1 MKIAIVGYGVV
12 GQATE
17 NTLKGKYLK
26 DIIIH
31 DPGKGHMGTYLD
43 ADLIFLC
50 VPTDT
55 VKAYLEDIPQ
65 EKHHDVIIR
74 STIDYRILGDEFMS
88 AGVWPEFLTER
99 TWVEDSREPIC
110 NILGGT
116 IKQLEVL
123 KEVTIFEDM
132 VRLTKTDADMNIVK
146 QYKGKHPF
154 HRTTP
159 KIAALMKVSTNTFYA
174 MKVTFANML
183 KAIAGDDYHE
193 LQKCLEKDERMA
205 AHIHFQVPGPDGS
218 YGYGGKCF
226 PKNVQMF
233 RLLSRGGLQKEF
245 LHVLEELNTNFRDKE

>member
-17 NTLKGKYLK
+17 NTLKAKYLK

-31 DPGKGHMGTYLD
+31 DPGKGHIGTYLD

-55 VKAYLEDIPQ
+55 VKAYLEDIPE

-74 STIDYRILGDEFMS
+74 STIDYRLLGDEFMS

-99 TWVEDSREPIC
+99 TWVEDSRKPIC

-116 IKQLEVL
+116 LKQLEVL
-123 KEVTIFEDM
+123 NEITIFDNFYH
-132 VRLTKTDADMNIVK
+132 TK
-146 QYKGKHPF
+146 
-154 HRTTP
+154 P

-233 RLLSRGGLQKEF
+233 RLFSRGGLQKEF

>member
-1 MKIAIVGYGVV
+1 MKVAIVGYGVV
-12 GQATE
+12 GQATQR
-17 NTLKGKYLK
+17 TLKDSIDVIL
-26 DIIIH
+26 H
-31 DPGKGHMGTYLD
+31 DPGKGHIGTYLD

-55 VKAYLEDIPQ
+55 VKAYLNDIP
-65 EKHHDVIIR
+65 EERHHDVIIR
-74 STIDYRILGDEFMS
+74 STIDYRLLGDEFMS

-99 TWVEDSREPIC
+99 TWFEDSRNPIC
-110 NILGGT
+110 NIFGGS

-123 KEVTIFEDM
+123 NTITIFD
-132 VRLTKTDADMNIVK
+132 NF
-146 QYKGKHPF
+146 YH
-154 HRTTP
+154 TTP

-183 KAIAGDDYHE
+183 KAIAGDNYHE

-205 AHIHFQVPGPDGS
+205 ANIHFQVPGPDGK

-226 PKNVQMF
+226 PKNVQIF

-245 LHVLEELNTNFRDKE
+245 FHVLEELNTNFRDKE

>member
-1 MKIAIVGYGVV
+1 MKIAIVGYGIV

-17 NTLKGKYLK
+17 NTLKTKYL
-26 DIIIH
+26 DNIIIH
-31 DPGKGHMGTYLD
+31 DPGKGRIGSYLD

-55 VKAYLEDIPQ
+55 VKSYLEDIPE

-74 STIDYRILGDEFMS
+74 STIDYRLLGDEFMS

-99 TWVEDSREPIC
+99 TWLEDSRKPIC

-116 IKQLEVL
+116 LKQLEVL
-123 KEVTIFEDM
+123 NEVTIFNQCLD
-132 VRLTKTDADMNIVK
+132 KYNF
-146 QYKGKHPF
+146 Y
-154 HRTTP
+154 RTTP

-183 KAIAGDDYHE
+183 KAIAGDNYHE

-205 AHIHFQVPGPDGS
+205 AHIHFQVPGPDGK

-226 PKNVQMF
+226 PKNVQIF

-245 LHVLEELNTNFRDKE
+245 FHVLEELNINFRDKE